1 MISHKDLIIATGGRV
16 NGDLVEDFG
25 VKLIAKTESCLSN
38 ELLGVFGLTTPE
50 LALESINSQI
60 TYLSEKNSLD
70 HLDMIINGFGHNVS
84 HGNQVSVL
92 ISGIKES
99 TILELVSNKDLK
111 CSRLTTSKTASADN
125 PLYIVNE
132 YNREFTQKF
141 IELRK
146 EFLDSLDIKTKG
158 NEKVN
163 EFSLET
169 KALSIVIH
177 SELLTIYKYCHKKLG
192 NPYEYELQNVCK
204 KILKEIEK
212 EPLIMLLDMED

>member
-132 YNREFTQKF
+132 YYN
-141 IELRK
+141 IL
-146 EFLDSLDIKTKG
+146 LMYL
-158 NEKVN
+158 
-163 EFSLET
+163 LY
-169 KALSIVIH
+169 LSK
-177 SELLTIYKYCHKKLG
+177 IYKY
-192 NPYEYELQNVCK
+192 V
-204 KILKEIEK
+204 
-212 EPLIMLLDMED
+212 M